1 VVKLLLDAA
10 HGGSEATLAIAA
22 EHAPSF
28 SQAALAMRPHGNPDL
43 LRGEALSLLRLGLL
57 GRGRGRLVDD
67 RWLILGRRL
76 VVI

>member
-1 VVKLLLDAA
+1 
-10 HGGSEATLAIAA
+10 
-22 EHAPSF
+22 
-28 SQAALAMRPHGNPDL
+28 MRPHGNPDL